1 MELSRNSIRE
11 VAKGQLHRLPGYATL
26 LGLSRPFRRRVAS
39 ARYCYSVWLRHLV
52 AAREN
57 GLEPKPRVVVEL
69 GPGDSLGAGIAAL
82 LGGAERYVVVD
93 WVRYTSVAGNV
104 DVFEA
109 LLELFESRAPIPGED
124 EFPNVRPKL
133 ASYAFPTDLIDAP
146 AQAASARRIRQ
157 ALAQPEAAGGC
168 ISYFAPY
175 ERTKVTIEGGA
186 DFVFSQ
192 AVMEHVDDPRSL
204 YQEIHRWLR
213 PGGIASH
220 VVDYRCHGTSARWNG
235 HWTYTDAA
243 WRLIRGGR
251 PYLLNRMSHSGHHR
265 LLTESGLDVV
275 TAAQTR
281 ADSTLLRAELAPAFR
296 DLSDDDLETAGALF
310 QAVKRD

>member
-11 VAKGQLHRLPGYATL
+11 VAKGQLHRVPGYAAL
-26 LGLSRPFRRRVAS
+26 LGLSRPLRRQVAS

-93 WVRYTSVAGNV
+93 WVRYTSLARNL
-104 DVFEA
+104 DVFEE
-109 LLELFESRAPIPGED
+109 LLELFENRAPIPGDD
-124 EFPNVRPKL
+124 EFPGVRPKL
-133 ASYAFPTDLIDAP
+133 GRYAFPTDLIDAP
-146 AQAASARRIRQ
+146 AQAASARIRR
-157 ALAQPEAAGGC
+157 ALAHPEAEGAC
-168 ISYFAPY
+168 ITYLAPY
-175 ERTKVTIEGGA
+175 DRTKVTIDGGA

-192 AVMEHVDDPRSL
+192 AVMEHVDDPGSL
-204 YQEIHRWLR
+204 YQDIHRWLR
-213 PGGIASH
+213 PGGVASH
-220 VVDYRCHGTSARWNG
+220 VVDYRSHGTSSRWNG

-251 PYLLNRMSHSGHHR
+251 PYLLNRIPHSGHQR
-265 LLTESGLDVV
+265 LLTESGFDVV
-275 TAAQTR
+275 AATRTRTA
-281 ADSTLLRAELAPAFR
+281 STLLRTELAPAYR
-296 DLSDDDLETAGALF
+296 DLSDDDLTTAGALF
-310 QAVKRD
+310 QAVKR

>member
-11 VAKGQLHRLPGYATL
+11 VAKGQLYRVPGYSTL
-26 LGLSRPFRRRVAS
+26 IGLSRPFRRRVAS

-57 GLEPKPRVVVEL
+57 GLAPTLRVVVEL

-82 LGGAERYVVVD
+82 LSGAERYVVVD
-93 WVRYTSVAGNV
+93 WVRYTSIAGNLG
-104 DVFEA
+104 VFEE
-109 LLELFESRAPIPGED
+109 LRELFERHAPIPDDD
-124 EFPNVRPKL
+124 EFPQVRPKL
-133 ASYAFPTDLIDAP
+133 ASYAFPNDLIPAP
-146 AQAASARRIRQ
+146 AKESNVRRIRD
-157 ALAQPEAAGGC
+157 ALAHPDADDSC

-175 ERTKVTIEGGA
+175 KESEVAIPGGA

-192 AVMEHVDDPRSL
+192 AVMEHVDEPGPL
-204 YQEIHRWLR
+204 YRAMHGWSK

-220 VVDYRCHGTSARWNG
+220 VVDYRCHGTSSRWNG

-251 PYLLNRMSHSGHHR
+251 PYLLNRLPHSSHR
-265 LLTESGLDVV
+265 QLL
-275 TAAQTR
+275 AACSFDLAAEAQVK
-281 ADSTLLRAELAPAFR
+281 ADSTLLRSELAPRFQE
-296 DLSDDDLETAGALF
+296 LSDDDLTTSGALF
-310 QAVKRD
+310 QAVKR